1 MWDFLSKFGQYFFIN
16 PRSLKKY
23 FSSYWIRSAFY
34 TFLQRFS
41 LTIFGFINLVILLRW
56 LSKDQM
62 GVWAT
67 FLIITTIF
75 EQTKSNLLKNA
86 HIKFVSGHEDNK
98 EKVTIA
104 SSSFLI
110 NLSITAVFIL
120 FIFFFSNW
128 LSRWL
133 NMGAEL
139 GVMLKWFIPGLIFM
153 VFFSHLEAV
162 QQSFLDFKGGFA
174 GNFVRQAFFFGVV
187 FTCYILKIPIS
198 LSTLAFYQ
206 SISIGLGVLAIY
218 WLSRPYLHF
227 QFKASREWIKRILGY
242 GGYIFGSGLLA
253 NICANIDQ
261 LMTAKLINPAWMA
274 NYNVASRING
284 LVDIPSYAASEII
297 FPQASRASAQE
308 GKGKVK
314 YLFERMVAILIAF
327 NFPTAIFIIL
337 FPRLVTYIVAGNQYL
352 DSVLILQLYMVT
364 GIFRPFQNQAAN
376 LLNSIGKPRLGFI
389 INSCSLVLFLGV
401 NYICLLKI
409 GFYGAAV
416 GTLIMNILGVIT
428 WYFIMRREVDLS
440 LANVCNYAIDT
451 YRTAF
456 RLAGK
461 IITRA

>member
-1 MWDFLSKFGQYFFIN
+1 M
-16 PRSLKKY
+16 KKY
-23 FSSYWIRSAFY
+23 LSSYWIRSAFY

-56 LSKDQM
+56 LSKEQM

-86 HIKFVSGHEDNK
+86 HIKFVSGHDNDS
-98 EKVTIA
+98 EKMIIA

-110 NLSITAVFIL
+110 NAAITVLFIIFIL
-120 FIFFFSNW
+120 FLSTW
-128 LSRWL
+128 LGRWL

-139 GVMLKWFIPGLIFM
+139 GKMLKWFIPGLVFM

-174 GNFVRQAFFFGVV
+174 GNFVRQVFFFAVIL
-187 FTCYILKIPIS
+187 TSYILKIPIS
-198 LSTLAFYQ
+198 LSTLALYQ
-206 SISIGLGVLAIY
+206 SISIGLGVIVIY

-227 QFKASREWIKRILGY
+227 KFNATREWIKKILSY

-274 NYNVASRING
+274 NYKVASRING
-284 LVDIPSYAASEII
+284 LVDIPSYAASEIL
-297 FPQASRASAQE
+297 FPQASRASVQE

-314 YLFERMVAILIAF
+314 YLFEKMVAILIAF
-327 NFPTAIFIIL
+327 NFPTAVFIIL

-352 DSVLILQLYMVT
+352 DSVLILQLYMIT
-364 GIFRPFQNQAAN
+364 GIFRPFQNQSAN
-376 LLNSIGKPRLGFI
+376 LLNSIGRPRLGFI
-389 INSCSLVLFLGV
+389 INSCSLILFLCV
-401 NYICLLKI
+401 NYICVLKI
-409 GFYGAAV
+409 GFYGAAI

-428 WYFIMRREVDLS
+428 WYFIMRKEVDLS
-440 LANVCNYAIDT
+440 LTNVYNYAIDT
-451 YRTAF
+451 YRTAI
-456 RLAGK
+456 RLAIK
-461 IITRA
+461 LINRKKQEAQS